1 MVVVVLAAFIDALLA
16 RRNAGAQLRFDH
28 RDVAIGPPH
37 RDAIGGGADVGA
49 VHALADAGAHV
60 AILGA
65 AGIGAAV
72 ADGRAIHRM
81 ANCLGQRL
89 VVIGTDLRMLGD
101 HLLDGHG
108 GSPCWVDEAE
118 AGGIVPPICARHGLG
133 GARCSVYVPRMTD
146 LISLVS
152 LLFLGLV
159 AGTAAG
165 WFFAS
170 RPLVDLRTRLSES
183 ERAAAEREGEFKRA
197 IAELGQ
203 ARVEVASLKERAGQV
218 DGLLVRLDAAL
229 AGRAQLAEKLAA
241 LESASEERE
250 KAFAEQRAGLLSAQ
264 ESLKKEFEN
273 AGNRVLEQAQ
283 KAFLDRAEARFR
295 QSEETGEAKIKAL
308 LSPVGEKLASYE
320 RQVAELEAKRTDAFG
335 QLAGLIQSM
344 KEGQEQVRREAQRL
358 GNSLTNAPKARGRW
372 GERALQNLLEQC
384 GLAQHTDFIM
394 EHSVS
399 TEDGRLRPDA
409 IVRIPGGKVL
419 VIDSKVS
426 LNAYQQAF
434 EAVDDDA
441 RARALADHVR
451 SMRNHVQT
459 LGAKSYQSQFEDAP
473 DYVVMFVPGEHFVAA
488 ALEADPDLWNFAF
501 DKRVL
506 LATPTN
512 LVAIARTVAQVWRQ
526 DGLAKEA
533 QEIGR
538 MGAELYDRLA
548 MAADH
553 LKRVGGGLESA
564 VNNYNKFVGSFERNV
579 LSSGRRLAEKGI
591 EIGKREIE
599 EVPLVASAPR
609 YNGEDVA
616 ALEAP
621 DSEA

>member
-1 MVVVVLAAFIDALLA
+1 MDPAILSIIALLA
-16 RRNAGAQLRFDH
+16 
-28 RDVAIGPPH
+28 
-37 RDAIGGGADVGA
+37 
-49 VHALADAGAHV
+49 
-60 AILGA
+60 GA
-65 AGIGAAV
+65 A
-72 ADGRAIHRM
+72 
-81 ANCLGQRL
+81 L
-89 VVIGTDLRMLGD
+89 
-101 HLLDGHG
+101 
-108 GSPCWVDEAE
+108 
-118 AGGIVPPICARHGLG
+118 
-133 GARCSVYVPRMTD
+133 
-146 LISLVS
+146 
-152 LLFLGLV
+152 
-159 AGTAAG
+159 G
-165 WFFAS
+165 WFLAS
-170 RPLVDLRTRLSES
+170 RPLADLRARLDEA
-183 ERAAAEREGEFKRA
+183 ERAGSEREGEFKRA
-197 IAELGQ
+197 IAELGA
-203 ARVEVASLKERAGQV
+203 ARVEVAALGERAARADALAQQ
-218 DGLLVRLDAAL
+218 LDAAREEN
-229 AGRAQLAEKLAA
+229 ARFRAERAA
-241 LESASEERE
+241 FEEQKRLLEESRTN
-250 KAFAEQRAGLLSAQ
+250 LL
-264 ESLKKEFEN
+264 KEFEN
-273 AGNRVLEQAQ
+273 TGAAVLNRAQ
-283 KAFLDRAEARFR
+283 EAFLKRAEERLGHSEKA
-295 QSEETGEAKIKAL
+295 SEEKLKAL
-308 LSPVGEKLASYE
+308 LSPVGEKLANYE
-320 RQVAELEAKRTDAFG
+320 RQVADLEAKRTDAFG

-384 GLAQHTDFIM
+384 GLAQHTDFVM
-394 EHSVS
+394 EHSID

-426 LNAYQQAF
+426 LNAYQEAF
-434 EAVDDDA
+434 EATDDEA

-548 MAADH
+548 TAAEH

-579 LSSGRRLAEKGI
+579 LSSGRRLAEKGV
-591 EIGKREIE
+591 EIGKREID

-609 YNGEDVA
+609 YNAEDVA
-616 ALEAP
+616 ALQAP
-621 DSEA
+621 DMDGESEKRDAAE